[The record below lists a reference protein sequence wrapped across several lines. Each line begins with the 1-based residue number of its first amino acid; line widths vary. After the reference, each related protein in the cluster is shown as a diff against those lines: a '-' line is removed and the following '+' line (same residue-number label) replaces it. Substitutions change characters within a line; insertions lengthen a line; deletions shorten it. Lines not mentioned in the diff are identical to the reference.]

1 MPFNGIH
8 NLRAAN
14 ESVKLEMWQLQEIE
28 RCTKDPIYFIR
39 HYVYINTKD
48 EGTQLMK
55 TYPFQDEAIRRFL
68 KYRFNINRWSRQVGK
83 STIVRAFILWYAMF
97 HEDQLIAMLANK
109 LMLAKE
115 QLQLLRESY
124 LNLPFWLQPG
134 VKLWNKM
141 SIQFANGCRIIIAA
155 SSSDGIRGFSPNL
168 LYLDEFAFLRPGMA
182 DEFMASVFPTISSG
196 KKTRV
201 IITSCVTPDTIV
213 YTPNG
218 MCEVGEFLDR
228 DRPRGGYVVP
238 EYSVA
243 GFREEPNKGCVMH
256 NEGVVPT
263 IRVTTRYA
271 ELEGSEMHKYFA
283 CKNGKY
289 GFYRA
294 HELEDG
300 DFLAIRYGMDLW
312 GNDMIDYKDT
322 TPSSKR
328 ANRIGDVDMITPDLA
343 YLFGLYIAE
352 GNITLNPGRAQLDIT
367 CGDDVTPLFNRLNL
381 RYYANPDG
389 IHYSISSRSLI
400 QLFLHVGF
408 DTSKHAKEK
417 VIPARLMK
425 MSKECTRAMLQG
437 MYDGDGCADNGTHYR
452 IMYAST
458 SLRLVEQVR
467 AILLNFGI
475 LTELRQR
482 ITKPTKRVKVCSTI
496 YNLTISRYS
505 MVNKFFTDIGFR
517 FDRKQSRYSPNK
529 EPSRIGDQ
537 LDLIPYS
544 VPALKEFKRNIK
556 TGRKAFKIGWVHRGK
571 LHQSRSMMLKLK
583 NTYKSRYS
591 LDNSIFD
598 YVRDD
603 IIWVPISKITHGK
616 NFVADFSLNDTSD
629 EQWCHSVIYQGIL
642 GHNTPCGMNHFYR
655 MWEDAVDEAT
665 ATAHDLQAKYV
676 RSTVLWNEVPG
687 RDEQWGLDEKLRC
700 GEERF
705 RQEYEC
711 EFIGSAVTLIDY
723 RTLQHLHP
731 DKPMAHPRIPD
742 DYQLRIYGRPLNP
755 QQMEMDESVYI
766 AALDTGYGMRQDYHV
781 LQILYARSSTK
792 LEQVLTLSSN
802 SVTVEDFCAVSF
814 ALLRKYHFPALT
826 IEYNGG
832 SGALA
837 YQTMTAALQYPNMVD
852 YDSYFRGMYST
863 TTTKS
868 QAVMLLK
875 TYIQKN
881 YLIIHDEKTINE
893 LMSFTRPTKNT
904 WGASGGNHDDH
915 VTSLYWAVYHAYS
928 PYFQGKMEEI
938 SWDDVVRTVFAP
950 AAEIADMRNVAEQ
963 VRNPQIAQ
971 EQRGIAELA
980 GNQRMLPQVQPQPV
994 QATVYAGVP
1003 QQYQYGPPQGYQ
1015 PNMQQPYQAYPPG
1028 YNHMQQHPA
1037 YQQQQYQYPGRYP
1050 QDYGYPQQV
1059 QGPPM
1064 ASRI

>member
-201 IITSCVTPDTIV
+201 IITSTP
-213 YTPNG
+213 
-218 MCEVGEFLDR
+218 
-228 DRPRGGYVVP
+228 
-238 EYSVA
+238 A
-243 GFREEPNKGCVMH
+243 
-256 NEGVVPT
+256 
-263 IRVTTRYA
+263 
-271 ELEGSEMHKYFA
+271 
-283 CKNGKY
+283 
-289 GFYRA
+289 
-294 HELEDG
+294 
-300 DFLAIRYGMDLW
+300 
-312 GNDMIDYKDT
+312 
-322 TPSSKR
+322 
-328 ANRIGDVDMITPDLA
+328 
-343 YLFGLYIAE
+343 
-352 GNITLNPGRAQLDIT
+352 
-367 CGDDVTPLFNRLNL
+367 
-381 RYYANPDG
+381 
-389 IHYSISSRSLI
+389 
-400 QLFLHVGF
+400 
-408 DTSKHAKEK
+408 
-417 VIPARLMK
+417 
-425 MSKECTRAMLQG
+425 
-437 MYDGDGCADNGTHYR
+437 
-452 IMYAST
+452 
-458 SLRLVEQVR
+458 
-467 AILLNFGI
+467 
-475 LTELRQR
+475 
-482 ITKPTKRVKVCSTI
+482 
-496 YNLTISRYS
+496 
-505 MVNKFFTDIGFR
+505 
-517 FDRKQSRYSPNK
+517 
-529 EPSRIGDQ
+529 
-537 LDLIPYS
+537 
-544 VPALKEFKRNIK
+544 
-556 TGRKAFKIGWVHRGK
+556 
-571 LHQSRSMMLKLK
+571 
-583 NTYKSRYS
+583 
-591 LDNSIFD
+591 
-598 YVRDD
+598 
-603 IIWVPISKITHGK
+603 
-616 NFVADFSLNDTSD
+616 
-629 EQWCHSVIYQGIL
+629 
-642 GHNTPCGMNHFYR
+642 GMNHFYR

-781 LQILYARSSTK
+781 LQILYAKSSTK

-881 YLIIHDEKTINE
+881 YLLIHDEKTINE

-963 VRNPQIAQ
+963 VRNPQIVQ

-980 GNQRMLPQVQPQPV
+980 GNQRMLPQVQSQPV
-994 QATVYAGVP
+994 RVTVYDGVP

-1050 QDYGYPQQV
+1050 QGYGYPQQV
-1059 QGPPM
+1059 QGLPM
-1064 ASRI
+1064 TSRI

>member
-8 NLRAAN
+8 NLRSAN

-201 IITSCVTPDTIV
+201 IITSTP
-213 YTPNG
+213 
-218 MCEVGEFLDR
+218 
-228 DRPRGGYVVP
+228 
-238 EYSVA
+238 A
-243 GFREEPNKGCVMH
+243 
-256 NEGVVPT
+256 
-263 IRVTTRYA
+263 
-271 ELEGSEMHKYFA
+271 
-283 CKNGKY
+283 
-289 GFYRA
+289 
-294 HELEDG
+294 
-300 DFLAIRYGMDLW
+300 
-312 GNDMIDYKDT
+312 
-322 TPSSKR
+322 
-328 ANRIGDVDMITPDLA
+328 
-343 YLFGLYIAE
+343 
-352 GNITLNPGRAQLDIT
+352 
-367 CGDDVTPLFNRLNL
+367 
-381 RYYANPDG
+381 
-389 IHYSISSRSLI
+389 
-400 QLFLHVGF
+400 
-408 DTSKHAKEK
+408 
-417 VIPARLMK
+417 
-425 MSKECTRAMLQG
+425 
-437 MYDGDGCADNGTHYR
+437 
-452 IMYAST
+452 
-458 SLRLVEQVR
+458 
-467 AILLNFGI
+467 
-475 LTELRQR
+475 
-482 ITKPTKRVKVCSTI
+482 
-496 YNLTISRYS
+496 
-505 MVNKFFTDIGFR
+505 
-517 FDRKQSRYSPNK
+517 
-529 EPSRIGDQ
+529 
-537 LDLIPYS
+537 
-544 VPALKEFKRNIK
+544 
-556 TGRKAFKIGWVHRGK
+556 
-571 LHQSRSMMLKLK
+571 
-583 NTYKSRYS
+583 
-591 LDNSIFD
+591 
-598 YVRDD
+598 
-603 IIWVPISKITHGK
+603 
-616 NFVADFSLNDTSD
+616 
-629 EQWCHSVIYQGIL
+629 
-642 GHNTPCGMNHFYR
+642 GMNHFYR

-742 DYQLRIYGRPLNP
+742 DYQLRVYGRPLNP

-781 LQILYARSSTK
+781 LQILYAKSSTK

-814 ALLRKYHFPALT
+814 VLLRKYNFPALT

-881 YLIIHDEKTINE
+881 YLLIHDEKTINE

-915 VTSLYWAVYHAYS
+915 VTSLFWAVYHAYS

-963 VRNPQIAQ
+963 VRNPQIVQ
-971 EQRGIAELA
+971 EQRGLAELS
-980 GNQRMLPQVQPQPV
+980 GNQRMLPQVRPQPV
-994 QATVYAGVP
+994 QATAYAGVP

-1015 PNMQQPYQAYPPG
+1015 SNMQQPYQAYPPG

-1037 YQQQQYQYPGRYP
+1037 YQQQQYQYPGSYT
-1050 QDYGYPQQV
+1050 QGYGYPQQV
-1059 QGPPM
+1059 QGLPM
-1064 ASRI
+1064 ASRV

>member
-201 IITSCVTPDTIV
+201 IITSTP
-213 YTPNG
+213 
-218 MCEVGEFLDR
+218 
-228 DRPRGGYVVP
+228 
-238 EYSVA
+238 A
-243 GFREEPNKGCVMH
+243 
-256 NEGVVPT
+256 
-263 IRVTTRYA
+263 
-271 ELEGSEMHKYFA
+271 
-283 CKNGKY
+283 
-289 GFYRA
+289 
-294 HELEDG
+294 
-300 DFLAIRYGMDLW
+300 
-312 GNDMIDYKDT
+312 
-322 TPSSKR
+322 
-328 ANRIGDVDMITPDLA
+328 
-343 YLFGLYIAE
+343 
-352 GNITLNPGRAQLDIT
+352 
-367 CGDDVTPLFNRLNL
+367 
-381 RYYANPDG
+381 
-389 IHYSISSRSLI
+389 
-400 QLFLHVGF
+400 
-408 DTSKHAKEK
+408 
-417 VIPARLMK
+417 
-425 MSKECTRAMLQG
+425 
-437 MYDGDGCADNGTHYR
+437 
-452 IMYAST
+452 
-458 SLRLVEQVR
+458 
-467 AILLNFGI
+467 
-475 LTELRQR
+475 
-482 ITKPTKRVKVCSTI
+482 
-496 YNLTISRYS
+496 
-505 MVNKFFTDIGFR
+505 
-517 FDRKQSRYSPNK
+517 
-529 EPSRIGDQ
+529 
-537 LDLIPYS
+537 
-544 VPALKEFKRNIK
+544 
-556 TGRKAFKIGWVHRGK
+556 
-571 LHQSRSMMLKLK
+571 
-583 NTYKSRYS
+583 
-591 LDNSIFD
+591 
-598 YVRDD
+598 
-603 IIWVPISKITHGK
+603 
-616 NFVADFSLNDTSD
+616 
-629 EQWCHSVIYQGIL
+629 
-642 GHNTPCGMNHFYR
+642 GMNHFYR

-781 LQILYARSSTK
+781 LQILYAKSSTK

-881 YLIIHDEKTINE
+881 YLLIHDEKTINE

-963 VRNPQIAQ
+963 VRNPQIVQ

-994 QATVYAGVP
+994 RATVYAGVP

-1037 YQQQQYQYPGRYP
+1037 YQQQYQYPGRYP
-1050 QDYGYPQQV
+1050 QGHGYPQQV

-1064 ASRI
+1064 PSHV

>member
-1 MPFNGIH
+1 MPFNGIY
-8 NLRAAN
+8 NLRAAS

-55 TYPFQDEAIRRFL
+55 TYPFQDKAIRRFL

-168 LYLDEFAFLRPGMA
+168 LYLDEFAFLRTGMA
-182 DEFMASVFPTISSG
+182 DEFIASVFPTISSG

-213 YTPNG
+213 YTPHG

-228 DRPRGGYVVP
+228 SQPHGGYLVP
-238 EYSVA
+238 EYAVA
-243 GFREEPNKGCVMH
+243 GFRKEVNRGCLMH

-263 IRVTTRYA
+263 IKVTTRYA
-271 ELEGSEMHKYFA
+271 DLEGSEMHKYYA
-283 CKNGKY
+283 CKDGKY
-289 GFYRA
+289 GIYRA
-294 HELEDG
+294 HELKEG

-312 GNDMIDYKDT
+312 GDDRIDYKDT
-322 TPSSKR
+322 TPITKKS
-328 ANRIGDVDMITPDLA
+328 NRIGDVEYITPDLA
-343 YLFGLYIAE
+343 YLFGLYIAK
-352 GNITLNPGRAQLDIT
+352 GNISNYADNLHLDIT
-367 CGDDVTPLFNRLNL
+367 CVDDVTTVFKRLNL
-381 RYYANPDG
+381 RYYAKSDG
-389 IHYSISSRSLI
+389 LHYSIRSASLI
-400 QLFLHVGF
+400 NLFLHVGF
-408 DTSKHAKEK
+408 DTSKRANEKE
-417 VIPARLMK
+417 IPPRLMK
-425 MSKECTRAMLQG
+425 MSKACTRAMLQG
-437 MYDGDGCADNGTHYR
+437 MYDCEGYADYGMHYR
-452 IMYAST
+452 VMYRST
-458 SLRLVEQVR
+458 SMRLMKQLR

-475 LTELRQR
+475 LTTLNTRV
-482 ITKPTKRVKVCSTI
+482 TKPTKLVKVSSTA
-496 YNLTISRYS
+496 YTLTIGTCS

-517 FDRKQSRYSPNK
+517 LQRKQCRYRPEIRAIRSGNH
-529 EPSRIGDQ
+529 
-537 LDLIPYS
+537 LDFIPYS
-544 VPALKEFKRNIK
+544 VPALKEFNRNLK
-556 TGRKAFKIGWVHRGK
+556 QYRNAFNIGWAYHGK
-571 LHQSRSMMLKLK
+571 LHHSRAVMLEMKEK
-583 NTYKSRYS
+583 YKDKYP
-591 LDNSIFD
+591 LEESIFD

-603 IIWVPISKITHGK
+603 IIWVPITKIEHG
-616 NFVADFSLNDTSD
+616 NSFVGDFSLNDTDDVS
-629 EQWCHSVIYQGIL
+629 WCHSVIYQGIV
-642 GHNTPCGMNHFYR
+642 GHNTPAGMNHFYR
-655 MWEDAVDEAT
+655 MWQDAVDEAT
-665 ATAHDLQAKYV
+665 ATPHDLQAKYV

-687 RDEQWGLDEKLRC
+687 RDEQWGIDEKLRC

-731 DKPMAHPRIPD
+731 DKPMAHPKIPD
-742 DYQLRIYGRPLNP
+742 DYQLRIYGRPINP

-802 SVTVEDFCAVSF
+802 RVTVEDFCAVSF

-837 YQTMTAALQYPNMVD
+837 YQTMTTALQYPNIID
-852 YDSYFRGMYST
+852 YDNYLRGMYST
-863 TTTKS
+863 TTTKN

-875 TYIQKN
+875 TYIQKH
-881 YLIIHDEKTINE
+881 YLLIHDEQTINE

-915 VTSLYWAVYHAYS
+915 VTSLFWAVYHAYS
-928 PYFQGKMEEI
+928 PYFQGKVEEI
-938 SWDDVVRTVFAP
+938 SWDDVVRSVFTP
-950 AAEIADMRNVAEQ
+950 VEDIADMRNAAEQ
-963 VRNPQIAQ
+963 VRNPQIVQ
-971 EQRGIAELA
+971 EQRGIAELS
-980 GNQRMLPQVQPQPV
+980 GNQRMLPQLNPQPV
-994 QATVYAGVP
+994 
-1003 QQYQYGPPQGYQ
+1003 
-1015 PNMQQPYQAYPPG
+1015 
-1028 YNHMQQHPA
+1028 
-1037 YQQQQYQYPGRYP
+1037 
-1050 QDYGYPQQV
+1050 
-1059 QGPPM
+1059 
-1064 ASRI
+1064 